1 MKKRKLGKSDI
12 AVAPLALGTNVF
24 GWTVDEPTAF
34 KLLDAFFEA
43 GFSLIDTA
51 DVYPRWAPGSKG
63 GESETII
70 GNWMKLRGNRDK
82 VVVATKVGSETCA
95 GGCGLSKNYILRSAE
110 DSLRRL
116 RTDRIDLY
124 QSHYDDTDTPI
135 EETLE
140 AYAQLIREGKVRTVG
155 ASNFGAGR
163 LALALK
169 VSGEHGLP
177 RYESLQP
184 MYNLYE
190 RAGFEGKLSELCRKE
205 GLGVLIYYSLAG
217 GFLTGKYRS
226 EKDSGKSV
234 RGPRATAYL
243 NERGFRI
250 LDALDKVAKK
260 HRAQPATVALAWLM
274 AQPGITAPIASATS
288 VDQVKALIAA
298 PALKL
303 DRRDLKTLNDA
314 SAEAPAKGRAA

>member
-1 MKKRKLGKSDI
+1 M
-12 AVAPLALGTNVF
+12 A
-24 GWTVDEPTAF
+24 
-34 KLLDAFFEA
+34 
-43 GFSLIDTA
+43 
-51 DVYPRWAPGSKG
+51 
-63 GESETII
+63 
-70 GNWMKLRGNRDK
+70 M
-82 VVVATKVGSETCA
+82 VVVAMVVMVVVILDAAVGGGGVGRAGRGSAA
-95 GGCGLSKNYILRSAE
+95 GGCV
-110 DSLRRL
+110 
-116 RTDRIDLY
+116 
-124 QSHYDDTDTPI
+124 P
-135 EETLE
+135 E
-140 AYAQLIREGKVRTVG
+140 ATRVG
-155 ASNFGAGR
+155 RWGGR
-163 LALALK
+163 
-169 VSGEHGLP
+169 
-177 RYESLQP
+177 
-184 MYNLYE
+184 
-190 RAGFEGKLSELCRKE
+190 
-205 GLGVLIYYSLAG
+205 AG